1 MIKAI
6 AQNYAQTKGPTKKF
20 DKINYEVHGPRSV
33 FHLSTLIGVLR
44 KCSQFGG
51 QVCQNLRFLEFLKK
65 RKMADFKSKILCDE
79 NSKIKN
85 LRWQLS
91 CIFRRLRRGVLRF
104 FSRRC
109 FHGDICRSKSP
120 NLQISKK
127 DEKLAFSYGKIR
139 PLEMIFFLFF
149 PTIFLAR
156 LRGTF
161 WTPERWSG
169 TQNEDFH
176 QWSPSNQKWSLLSQ
190 LSKWTIAYQ
199 QLYRNWAIGK
209 ISIFALKKTLNF
221 FFLTW
226 WHLICLK

>member
-65 RKMADFKSKILCDE
+65 RKMADFKSKILCDK

-85 LRWQLS
+85 LRWQFS
-91 CIFRRLRRGVLRF
+91 CIFRWLRRGVLRF

-139 PLEMIFFLFF
+139 PLEMIFFAFF
-149 PTIFLAR
+149 PNHLLGPSERYVLDPRTLIGDSKWGFPSMITEQSKMIIIIAIEQMDYRISATI
-156 LRGTF
+156 
-161 WTPERWSG
+161 
-169 TQNEDFH
+169 
-176 QWSPSNQKWSLLSQ
+176 SQ
-190 LSKWTIAYQ
+190 LSN
-199 QLYRNWAIGK
+199 R
-209 ISIFALKKTLNF
+209 
-221 FFLTW
+221 
-226 WHLICLK
+226 